1 MVDSIDSASTRVYSI
16 LTSPGN
22 YSWTVSSTASTAYT
36 VVAEHVDH
44 DYNDE
49 MKIKF
54 EIEIECTEQ
63 DLKEFGDVDSFIEE
77 MIDQNVGDFNDPDM
91 WTVQDW
97 VAVTVN
103 IRYNNNMKQLI
114 TDLIKQI
121 ETESPDTFDEQQAFE
136 LVMEMIVSEATSL
149 TYKQYKTQYCV

>member
-1 MVDSIDSASTRVYSI
+1 MVDSVDSASTRVYSI
-16 LTSPGN
+16 LTGAGN
-22 YSWTVSSTASTAYT
+22 YSWTVSSTART
-36 VVAEHVDH
+36 VVAQHDVH
-44 DYNDE
+44 DYNDV

-63 DLKEFGDVDSFIEE
+63 DLKEFGDVDSFIQE

-91 WTVQDW
+91 WIVQDW

-114 TDLIKQI
+114 TDLLKQI
-121 ETESPDTFDEQQAFE
+121 EAESPDTFDEQQAFE